1 MHDGVMRMRR
11 LQEGLEIKPGQTVEL
26 KPSGNQIRFTGL
38 HERLREGQVIKGT
51 LIFEKAAIVEVEYHV
66 VRRVGR

>member
-11 LQEGLEIKPGQTVEL
+11 LQEGLEIKLGQTVEL
-26 KPSGNQIRFTGL
+26 EPSGNQIRFAGL
-38 HERLREGQVIKGT
+38 HERLKEGQVIKGT
-51 LIFEKAAIVEVEYHV
+51 PIFEKAAIVEVEYHV